1 MMKYE
6 SVENT
11 ETVQGRE
18 KHAPFPLNISPIV
31 IIHTVLPRVL
41 LATKHSRSVTIEEGL
56 QYQRNRTGRVAG
68 SVVCR
73 CYTVT

>member
-41 LATKHSRSVTIEEGL
+41 QQSTHEVSQLRKGFNIKGI
-56 QYQRNRTGRVAG
+56 GRDG
-68 SVVCR
+68 
-73 CYTVT
+73 